1 MARRL
6 IVPDSTAPHQAHDG
20 LDDGIGSHAALQ
32 QQGRLNT
39 WMSRRLKQAAVIVA
53 FRQVVQMV
61 AVLHGS
67 FQIINLGRPSIPLQ
81 RSHGVGRTSCSG
93 NTLSS

>member
-1 MARRL
+1 MTGPA
-6 IVPDSTAPHQAHDG
+6 
-20 LDDGIGSHAALQ
+20 HAALQ
-32 QQGRLNT
+32 QYGRMNS
-39 WMSRRLKQAAVIVA
+39 WKSRRLNEATVIVA
-53 FRQVVQMV
+53 IRRVVHMV